1 LAIILVLSSG
11 LVVGTGLSVPVPAE
25 ETSGGGTSTPVIPVE
40 EENSTAT
47 TSGGA
52 GLTFD
57 GVLGTINDSLDT
69 VDDFLGSGSD
79 LVGGLLNGAGDIL
92 GGLLGDTGGQ
102 ISSLFRDVARVINL
116 INRVANSVGKIEG
129 FWRDFYGSVLGV
141 AGEGKEC
148 ATSPFIVNAS
158 PGSPLGFD
166 GIDYDPSSWCF
177 GILNSTEGNGSDD
190 GESGGNGVTIVDRE
204 GNVTVADA
212 PVSPAALFVGEPNL
226 ESDGGTDARRPKNIP
241 EVMALGAR
249 GTAMGIPDPRQLRQV
264 ANEVDIQSSDAFET
278 IPPVRTYHSLD
289 SVENTVV
296 RLIGVQPISRA
307 GQEQIADSVGANQQ
321 MIVQSAQLAASAGTK
336 KITQDVMKD
345 TAAIAATQATLLGS
359 IATDTATNRLQT
371 GATNLALS
379 NISRQLSEEAKYRRA
394 KIGTL
399 AGQLL
404 IQSFSSDLR

>member
-1 LAIILVLSSG
+1 VKRLAIVIVLSSG
-11 LVVGTGLSVPVPAE
+11 LAVGASFPARAE
-25 ETSGGGTSTPVIPVE
+25 GTSTPVIPAG
-40 EENSTAT
+40 ENSTAT
-47 TSGGA
+47 TSGG
-52 GLTFD
+52 GELTFD

-69 VDDFLGSGSD
+69 VDDFLGSGGN
-79 LVGGLLNGAGDIL
+79 LVDGLLDGAGDIL
-92 GGLLGDTGGQ
+92 GGLFGNTGGQ
-102 ISSLFRDVARVINL
+102 ISGLFRDVARVINL
-116 INRVANSVGKIEG
+116 IDRVANSVGKIEG

-148 ATSPFIVNAS
+148 ATSPVIVNAS

-177 GILNSTEGNGSDD
+177 GILNPTGGNGSGD
-190 GESGGNGVTIVDRE
+190 GESGEGGIEVVDGD
-204 GNVTVADA
+204 GNVTVVDA
-212 PVSPAALFVGEPNL
+212 PASPAAIFLGDSNAGI
-226 ESDGGTDARRPKNIP
+226 DGSADATRPKNIP
-241 EVMALGAR
+241 SVMALGAR

-278 IPPVRTYHSLD
+278 IPPVRTYHALD

-296 RLIGVQPISRA
+296 RLIGVQPLSRA

-345 TAAIAATQATLLGS
+345 TAALAATQATLLGS

-371 GATNLALS
+371 GATNLSLS
-379 NISRQLSEEAKYRRA
+379 NISRQLAEERKSERA
-394 KIGTL
+394 RIGVL

-404 IQSFSSDLR
+404 IQGFSSDLR